1 MKMITTKIESSRDN
15 SSQQVLLLMLQS
27 TRTVETHLCLLS
39 LICNTLDTYCA
50 AGVYTYL
57 PRFLNFLGF

>member
-1 MKMITTKIESSRDN
+1 MKVMTTKIESNHDN

-27 TRTVETHLCLLS
+27 TRTVATQLCLLS
-39 LICNTLDTYCA
+39 VICNTLDTYCA

-57 PRFLNFLGF
+57 PNFLNLGGF